1 MVKKQ
6 SNCSLS
12 GRGREFL
19 VYGRVKASEGQTEP
33 QITVIK
39 VVAPNTAFA
48 KSKFWK
54 IMRTQNK
61 IKKSLGEVLKIQEV
75 FGQKKVEAKNFG
87 IYLKYHTHVGDKN
100 MFKEY
105 RAESIQSAL
114 DQMYNEMGGN
124 YRVSRDRVEVIKT
137 VELTEE

>member
-1 MVKKQ
+1 
-6 SNCSLS
+6 
-12 GRGREFL
+12 
-19 VYGRVKASEGQTEP
+19 
-33 QITVIK
+33 
-39 VVAPNTAFA
+39 
-48 KSKFWK
+48 
-54 IMRTQNK
+54 MRTQNK
-61 IKKSLGEVLKIQEV
+61 IKKSHGEVLKIQEV

-137 VELTEE
+137 VELSEDKLRIKKPRCLQYKNTETLSIPVWKKSSRPSLP